1 MKSLKQKPATPWTL
15 IILFL
20 ILSAGE
26 IVTGFLYYRGQ
37 KDNLLKDRTQEL
49 SAITDM
55 KVRQISEWR
64 RERMSDG
71 ITISENISLKRH
83 FLQLLTD
90 EDNETLCSD
99 LKRDLRSF
107 VDSYDYRSAFFI
119 DLDSKVRLF
128 YPDQD
133 TILGDYLLPQLP
145 DNMSKG
151 EIEMTDIHQTGKV
164 SYVHLDLL
172 IPLRRPGPA
181 DTSVFGLVVL
191 RIDPEERLFFLVRSW
206 PLVSKTSESYLIRR
220 DGDQIAYLNEPR
232 YSDNSGIIVRRSVKE
247 ERNADLLAFRGIRET
262 TNAID
267 YRGVPVIAAVKK
279 VPEMPWFMVAKV
291 DREEILSS
299 LGIQVRQVLIITF
312 LFLLTTGLLLVGFW
326 WSQRVRFYRSKY
338 EAELEHLAL
347 KKMSEEILK
356 ESEERFRKIF
366 DEGPFGMLMSGKDF
380 GITRVNSALC
390 EMLGYTEENLL
401 GLTFRDF
408 THHDYISG
416 DEIALMKLVAGELPV
431 YHTEKQYI
439 RIDGKPMWGSTTVS
453 IIRNNNGEVQF
464 FIAMVEDISSRKI
477 AEAELIAAKEKAEE
491 SDKLKTAFLHNVS
504 HEIRTPMNAI
514 LGFSALLSEPRLTDT
529 ERNQYIDIIFQSG
542 NQLLSIINDIV
553 DLAGIESGQVK
564 INIREININTIL
576 REIREQYSYKVKTEN
591 VILHLKTTLPDNE
604 AVTMSDGVRLVQI
617 LSNLINNAF
626 KFTKQGR
633 IDFGYSLKDDCLEF
647 YVKDTGIGIPAE
659 YHSLVFE
666 RFYQVDSNV
675 SRQYTGTGLGLSL
688 CKAFVELLGG
698 TIWLNSKPGVGSA
711 FYFTIPYVKCEQNLP
726 VS

>member
-1 MKSLKQKPATPWTL
+1 
-15 IILFL
+15 
-20 ILSAGE
+20 
-26 IVTGFLYYRGQ
+26 
-37 KDNLLKDRTQEL
+37 
-49 SAITDM
+49 
-55 KVRQISEWR
+55 
-64 RERMSDG
+64 
-71 ITISENISLKRH
+71 
-83 FLQLLTD
+83 
-90 EDNETLCSD
+90 
-99 LKRDLRSF
+99 
-107 VDSYDYRSAFFI
+107 
-119 DLDSKVRLF
+119 
-128 YPDQD
+128 
-133 TILGDYLLPQLP
+133 
-145 DNMSKG
+145 
-151 EIEMTDIHQTGKV
+151 
-164 SYVHLDLL
+164 
-172 IPLRRPGPA
+172 
-181 DTSVFGLVVL
+181 
-191 RIDPEERLFFLVRSW
+191 
-206 PLVSKTSESYLIRR
+206 
-220 DGDQIAYLNEPR
+220 
-232 YSDNSGIIVRRSVKE
+232 
-247 ERNADLLAFRGIRET
+247 
-262 TNAID
+262 
-267 YRGVPVIAAVKK
+267 VKK

-380 GITRVNSALC
+380 GITRVNSALS

-408 THHDYISG
+408 THPDYISG

-439 RIDGKPMWGSTTVS
+439 RIDGKPIWGSTTVS

-514 LGFSALLSEPRLTDT
+514 LGFSALLSEPRLTAT

-564 INIREININTIL
+564 INIREVNINTIL

-591 VILHLKTTLPDNE
+591 VILHLKTTLPDNV
-604 AVTMSDGVRLVQI
+604 AVTMSDGIRLVQI

-675 SRQYTGTGLGLSL
+675 TRQYTGTGLGLSL

-711 FYFTIPYVKCEQNLP
+711 FYFTIPYVKCEKNLP